1 MSVDCCTVQNTVLRN
16 MCAHVQ
22 VHMLQRFTRGFREE
36 EGKEILLDMKDKRV
50 KIGKIGRENPI
61 HKKCSD

>member
-1 MSVDCCTVQNTVLRN
+1 MSVDWCTVQNTVLRN
-16 MCAHVQ
+16 VCAHVQ
-22 VHMLQRFTRGFREE
+22 AHTLQQFTRGSREE

-50 KIGKIGRENPI
+50 KMRKIERENPI

>member
-1 MSVDCCTVQNTVLRN
+1 

-22 VHMLQRFTRGFREE
+22 AHAVPQFTRGSREE
-36 EGKEILLDMKDKRV
+36 EGKEILLDMKDKKV
-50 KIGKIGRENPI
+50 KMRKIGRENPI